1 MSFAVCDSIPSY
13 LLYIERVD
21 LNSIA
26 DETFNY
32 VVVVENTD
40 SISKPYYSSSYVQ
53 DYFPRLTRR
62 HDDETRS
69 EAFDDFG
76 GERERGGHLSKSMKS
91 PQIALE
97 GSGWSSF

>member
-1 MSFAVCDSIPSY
+1 MQSLTAYQLSTIH
-13 LLYIERVD
+13 IERVD

-26 DETFNY
+26 DETSNY

-76 GERERGGHLSKSMKS
+76 GERERGVIYQN
-91 PQIALE
+91 P
-97 GSGWSSF
+97 

>member
-1 MSFAVCDSIPSY
+1 MQSLTAYQLSTI
-13 LLYIERVD
+13 YIERVD

-26 DETFNY
+26 DETSYY

-76 GERERGGHLSKSMKS
+76 GERERGVIYQN
-91 PQIALE
+91 P
-97 GSGWSSF
+97 